1 MKTINVEQLLF
12 GYENGHKLLRSSLKS
27 SLIQQKEVEILSDAS
42 GSGKFEDYIS
52 CFPLSLDG
60 YYVFSK
66 TWYADEME
74 RPGCVWTHM
83 LLIKFEDIDYLAGRI
98 DVKSLFHRPNGDF
111 DIYNNVISVNEK
123 KVDVNTLNL
132 YYIIYTLLYSEKS
145 AIIES
150 TKIEGFED
158 SLLSIITKLPSEL
171 LRKLS
176 ICTHSLHN
184 RYINNQVF
192 SYQITNLGNA
202 NKLIWDIENYIIY
215 KKMNEIK
222 EYPLW
227 VKYISNLLLEERQ
240 SELYKYCKVYNC
252 FDREFLK
259 DFSKL
264 LFFTKEFEVEY
275 DLNEFLEL
283 TYKLE
288 QGNIIRE
295 KTLELLFFENEMSI
309 IKCFS
314 ENSVVTQ
321 LIHEMEVSEGIL
333 VKKKIDKVIA
343 KSNAK
348 MIYLEKD
355 KKKIKNIFNKYI
367 HGELNKAGNKV
378 VSELIKVLKP
388 SDLNKLFDMDI
399 NICEVL
405 VGSDLRFLLCK
416 DIWKQNRNFQLEML
430 SYARNREDMPVSD
443 ILSCIINNTQE
454 NISEEVY
461 EIFQEDYVDFLYK
474 YYKNVNKLSNTQI
487 LIWGHHLVLDKT
499 KCKTIIGEINN
510 GCLLVEIM
518 KNINSNEITDEEE
531 MEMWNKAIKNN
542 IDYIFDNCKYESA
555 LFMLPIVLR
564 CNNASDIIKNYVY
577 DEIYKKLEKSE
588 MDYNDWKRIE
598 FLLPKVDI
606 QQSWDKCLRLRLA
619 FGK

>member
-12 GYENGHKLLRSSLKS
+12 GYENGHKLLSSSLKS

-52 CFPLSLDG
+52 CFPLSTDG

-176 ICTHSLHN
+176 ICTYSLHN

-192 SYQITNLGNA
+192 SYQITNPGNA
-202 NKLIWDIENYIIY
+202 NKLTWDIENYIIY

-240 SELYKYCKVYNC
+240 DKLYKYCKIYNC

-264 LFFTKEFEVEY
+264 LFYTKEFEIEY
-275 DLNEFLEL
+275 DLNEFLKL

-288 QGNIIRE
+288 QGDKIRE
-295 KTLELLFFENEMSI
+295 KTLELLFFENDISI

-333 VKKKIDKVIA
+333 MKKKIDKVIA

-348 MIYLEKD
+348 MIYFEKD
-355 KKKIKNIFNKYI
+355 KKKIKKIFNKYI
-367 HGELNKAGNKV
+367 HGKLNKAGNKV
-378 VSELIKVLKP
+378 VSELIKELKP

-430 SYARNREDMPVSD
+430 SYARNRKDMPVSD
-443 ILSCIINNTQE
+443 ILSCIISNTQE

-461 EIFQEDYVDFLYK
+461 EIFREGYVDFLFK
-474 YYKNVNKLSNTQI
+474 YCKNVNKLTDTQI

-499 KCKTIIGEINN
+499 KCKAIISEINN

-518 KNINSNEITDEEE
+518 KNINSNEINDEEE
-531 MEMWNKAIKNN
+531 LEIWNKAIKNN
-542 IDYIFDNCKYESA
+542 IDYIFDNYKYESA

-564 CNNASDIIKNYVY
+564 CNTVSDIILNYVY